1 MKKLGENITY
11 KVNDKCEF
19 DIEMI
24 NEIPRN
30 FQKILNETDDELY
43 VETGT
48 MVSEEI
54 ENQLI
59 VDILNPTIPLF

>member
-1 MKKLGENITY
+1 MKKLGKNITY
-11 KVNDKCEF
+11 EVNDKCEF

-43 VETGT
+43 FETST
-48 MVSEEI
+48 MVCEEI

-59 VDILNPTIPLF
+59 VDILYPTIPDF